1 MWYPPASRPGPVS
14 VHPAG
19 KGIRSMLQV
28 LRVSNL
34 ALIDLLEVDLTGLGA
49 GLVVFTGETGAGKS
63 IILQALHLLAGGRG
77 SSDRVR
83 GDCDRAEI
91 EALFSLGDDQEEAR
105 AILREQSLEEGSSC
119 IIRRVL
125 SRKGRSRIYVNDRL
139 VTARLAAGLAENLVS
154 IASQHDHQQLLHVRR
169 HLDILDT
176 FGELRELRQEF
187 GALFRRWQRLSSTL
201 RELQEKEAD
210 KEQRR
215 DFLHYQLLEIR
226 EAAPRPGEDEELMRE
241 RDLLKSST
249 TLVELARTSHR
260 LLQGQ
265 VTEHLAEIRKNME
278 QAATLDPGVR
288 ELAERISSSCFELED
303 LELGL
308 RSYLE
313 SIPMDPARLEEVSAR
328 LAQLKQLQRKYGPT
342 LEEVIAFAGGL
353 DRELASLDSLEEEIA
368 RLELELEEVSTEA
381 LLKAMDLSSRRRDAA
396 AKLAA
401 AMEREL
407 DSLGFTGAVFEV
419 AMGEPEGM
427 GLDGVQASGRDRVE
441 FLFSAN
447 PGEPVR
453 PLVKVVSGGEL
464 SRLMLAMKC
473 LLARRD
479 RVDTVVFDEVDA
491 GIGGQAAESVAAKI
505 DELAG
510 HHQVLCITHLPQI
523 AAHADVHFLVEKK
536 VDQGRTRT
544 TIRRLDDEERIRELA
559 RMLAGD
565 APSEQTLSYARELV
579 ERKGTR
585 K

>member
-1 MWYPPASRPGPVS
+1 
-14 VHPAG
+14 
-19 KGIRSMLQV
+19 MLQV

-34 ALIDLLEVDLTGLGA
+34 ALIDSLEVDLTGLGA

-63 IILQALHLLAGGRG
+63 IILQALHLLTGGRG
-77 SSDRVR
+77 SSTWIR
-83 GDCDRAEI
+83 GNCDQAEI
-91 EALFSLGDDQEEAR
+91 EALFSVGEEQEEAR
-105 AILREQSLEEGSSC
+105 AILRDQGLEEGGVC
-119 IIRRVL
+119 ILRRVL

-139 VTARLAAGLAENLVS
+139 VTARLAAGLTENLVS
-154 IASQHDHQQLLHVRR
+154 IASQHDHQQLLHVRH
-169 HLDILDT
+169 HLDVLDT
-176 FGELRELRQEF
+176 FGELWEQRREF

-215 DFLHYQLLEIR
+215 DFLQYQLLEIR
-226 EAAPRPGEDEELMRE
+226 EAGISPGEDEELIRE

-260 LLQGQ
+260 LLQSQ

-278 QAATLDPGVR
+278 QAAALDPGVR
-288 ELAERISSSCFELED
+288 QLAERISSSCFEIED

-308 RSYLE
+308 RAYLE
-313 SIPMDPARLEEVSAR
+313 TIPMDPGRLEEVSTR
-328 LAQLKQLQRKYGPT
+328 LAQLRQLQRKYGPT
-342 LEEVIAFAGGL
+342 LEEVIAFA
-353 DRELASLDSLEEEIA
+353 DRADGELASLDSLEEEIS

-381 LLKAMDLSSRRRDAA
+381 LLKAMDLSTQRREVAA
-396 AKLAA
+396 RLAA

-407 DSLGFTGAVFEV
+407 GSLGFDGAVFEV
-419 AMGEPEGM
+419 AINEPEGM

-479 RVDTVVFDEVDA
+479 RVDTVIFDEVDA

-505 DELAG
+505 SELAG

-523 AAHADVHFLVEKK
+523 AAHADVHFLVEKS
-536 VDQGRTRT
+536 VADGRTRT
-544 TIRRLDDEERIRELA
+544 SIRRLDREERIRELA
-559 RMLAGD
+559 RMLGGD
-565 APSEQTLSYARELV
+565 APSRQTLSYARELV
-579 ERKGTR
+579 EKKGAGN
-585 K
+585 

>member
-1 MWYPPASRPGPVS
+1 
-14 VHPAG
+14 
-19 KGIRSMLQV
+19 MLQV
-28 LRVSNL
+28 LRVNDL
-34 ALIDLLEVDLTGLGA
+34 ALIDSLEVDLSGLGA

-63 IILQALHLLAGGRG
+63 IILQALHLLTGGRG
-77 SSDRVR
+77 SSAWIR
-83 GDCDRAEI
+83 GDCGQAEI
-91 EALFSLGDDQEEAR
+91 EALFTLDGEQEEAR
-105 AILREQSLEEGSSC
+105 AILREQGLEEGSVC
-119 IIRRVL
+119 ILRRVL
-125 SRKGRSRIYVNDRL
+125 SRTGRSRIYVNDRL
-139 VTARLAAGLAENLVS
+139 VTARLAAGLTENLVS

-169 HLDILDT
+169 HLDVLDT
-176 FGELRELRQEF
+176 FGELWGLRREF

-215 DFLHYQLLEIR
+215 DFLQYQLLEIR
-226 EAAPRPGEDEELMRE
+226 EVDIRAGEDEELLRE
-241 RDLLKSST
+241 RDLLKSSSS
-249 TLVELARTSHR
+249 LVELARTSHR

-278 QAATLDPGVR
+278 QAAALDPGVR
-288 ELAERISSSCFELED
+288 ELAERIVSSCFEIED

-342 LEEVIAFAGGL
+342 LEEVLAFAERIDG
-353 DRELASLDSLEEEIA
+353 ELASLDSLEEEIS

-381 LLKAMDLSSRRRDAA
+381 LLKAMDLSTRRRDVA
-396 AKLAA
+396 AKLAE

-407 DSLGFTGAVFEV
+407 ASLGFDGAVFKV
-419 AMGEPEGM
+419 AIQEPEGM
-427 GLDGVQASGRDRVE
+427 GLDGVHASGRDRVE

-479 RVDTVVFDEVDA
+479 RVDTVIFDEVDA

-505 DELAG
+505 SELAG

-523 AAHADVHFLVEKK
+523 AAHADVHFLVRKEAA
-536 VDQGRTRT
+536 QGRTRT
-544 TIRRLDDEERIRELA
+544 TIQRLEPEERVSELA
-559 RMLAGD
+559 RMLGGD
-565 APSEQTLSYARELV
+565 RPSQQTLSYARELV
-579 ERKGTR
+579 EKKGAR
-585 K
+585 Q